1 MSEFFKEIHQ
11 SVMNQSAS
19 LSKFTLNTYLSHIS
33 KIRQFRPN
41 LDTNAIDE
49 RFLEDYVKFMQNR
62 KNKEGTMYRS
72 LAVLRKFVNM
82 LRKNGVMKN
91 SPFENYR
98 MPRVRNRR
106 DYLEIDELRALYD
119 GYFKKMRKMTYA
131 ESEAMRAFLFSC
143 FTGLRYADLKNLC
156 SEDIKSGKIHKWTQ
170 KTGQMVYI
178 PIPRQAL
185 SLVDLTGCGPV
196 LHVVNNSTF
205 NKNLRS
211 AAHKIGFSRR
221 LHTHLARHTFATSC
235 ISLGIPIEVVSKM
248 LGHSALQTTLIYAN
262 YADAAIDRVMSK
274 FEV

>member
-33 KIRQFRPN
+33 KIRQFRAN
-41 LDTNAIDE
+41 LDTDEIDE
-49 RFLEDYVKFMQNR
+49 HFLEGYREFMLNRQN
-62 KNKEGTMYRS
+62 KAGTVYRS

-82 LRKNGVMKN
+82 LRKNGTLKN
-91 SPFENYR
+91 SPFENFR

-106 DYLEIDELRALYD
+106 DFLEIGELRALYD
-119 GYFKKMRKMTYA
+119 GYFKKNQEMTCA
-131 ESEAMRAFLFSC
+131 EREAMRAFLFSC

-156 SEDIKSGKIHKWTQ
+156 ANDIINGKIHKWTQ

-178 PIPRQAL
+178 PIPKQAQTL
-185 SLVDLTGCGPV
+185 IDSAECGSV

-211 AAHKIGFSRR
+211 AASKIGFDRH

-235 ISLGIPIEVVSKM
+235 ITFGIPIEVVSKM

-262 YADAAIDRVMSK
+262 YADAVIDRSMSK
-274 FEV
+274 FEI

>member
-11 SVMNQSAS
+11 SLMNQSAS

-72 LAVLRKFVNM
+72 LAVLRKFVNI

-119 GYFKKMRKMTYA
+119 GYFKKMREMTFA
-131 ESEAMRAFLFSC
+131 EREAMRAFLFSC

-185 SLVDLTGCGPV
+185 SLVDLAGCGPV

-235 ISLGIPIEVVSKM
+235 ISLGVPIEVVSKM